1 MSFEEF
7 QEVYI
12 CIMEQFECPEYS
24 PELYEKIMNVEETHN
39 QFFRAAQGILY
50 GEDGVNQLCWECN
63 TRVENRKV
71 QVCSRCKCAQYCG
84 RECQKKSWQSGHK
97 AVYNL
102 LARVDKWL
110 EENMELCERASP
122 VYRTS
127 ISICTTSNMSC

>member
-84 RECQKKSWQSGHK
+84 RECQKKRY
-97 AVYNL
+97 VRYNSM
-102 LARVDKWL
+102 KQ
-110 EENMELCERASP
+110 ERKD
-122 VYRTS
+122 
-127 ISICTTSNMSC
+127 